1 MAEEATEQERALAEV
16 RHVVLHLP
24 EPKRSAIT
32 AAMMNMA
39 PDVRRDALRKLRDGV
54 KGEHPGV
61 GIHEQPPSLTLP
73 KPGEDEFEAADRF
86 LGAREG
92 CVYKTGASGLGYYR
106 DRKLSPMLG
115 APHVATL
122 REGTAA
128 TPAPA
133 PRRAP
138 NADGLSQTPC
148 SELKSAGN
156 ALFKERQWK
165 EAIGQYTAA
174 VDRFDA
180 GEEASAE
187 GGQTV
192 LISCLLNRAACC
204 LKLKRY
210 GSCAKD
216 CTRVIELDPKSVKA
230 WFRRGES
237 NYQMKRVDEAR
248 DDLSRALQL
257 SPGDKQI
264 RKLYEEAKKVAGQD
278 NQSRYWMENFDF
290 SSGTFKSKGVVDMS
304 LGEQLFRAASDG
316 KVNGI
321 RQLSAM
327 PGCDLNTRVNG
338 YTPLMSAAS
347 NGYAPAVEALASLAG
362 VELLA
367 GTEDGDNALHLAAR
381 EGHVEVLRMLCA
393 ALPAEDL
400 RTVNTRGIDA
410 LMVAAFS
417 GRLPA
422 VQFLLSVPG
431 TAKEASDRQSEGQ
444 AQAALAF
451 DPAKGDAEG
460 MTALHQAAAAGQA
473 EVVRVLQALPCGARL
488 VKLKTANGQ
497 TCLHKAAMG
506 DTPGHVECVKMLAG
520 PETCQVHPMQ
530 PDGDSLN
537 AVLLAAAHGSLPVLR
552 VLAGRPDCDL
562 TEKSGSGQNA
572 AHMAAMMG
580 HVNVLHFLLHEVK
593 PPVEPNT
600 PDHRGWTP
608 LHFAAS
614 QAREGVANYLVGIS
628 KVRLPL
634 LVDVVGQVAHAQFR

>member
-1 MAEEATEQERALAEV
+1 MDLGLV
-16 RHVVLHLP
+16 R
-24 EPKRSAIT
+24 
-32 AAMMNMA
+32 
-39 PDVRRDALRKLRDGV
+39 
-54 KGEHPGV
+54 
-61 GIHEQPPSLTLP
+61 
-73 KPGEDEFEAADRF
+73 
-86 LGAREG
+86 
-92 CVYKTGASGLGYYR
+92 Y
-106 DRKLSPMLG
+106 
-115 APHVATL
+115 
-122 REGTAA
+122 
-128 TPAPA
+128 
-133 PRRAP
+133 
-138 NADGLSQTPC
+138 
-148 SELKSAGN
+148 
-156 ALFKERQWK
+156 
-165 EAIGQYTAA
+165 
-174 VDRFDA
+174 
-180 GEEASAE
+180 
-187 GGQTV
+187 
-192 LISCLLNRAACC
+192 
-204 LKLKRY
+204 
-210 GSCAKD
+210 
-216 CTRVIELDPKSVKA
+216 
-230 WFRRGES
+230 RRGES
-237 NYQMKRVDEAR
+237 YYQMKRVDDAR

-257 SPGDKQI
+257 SPGDRQI

-290 SSGTFKSKGVVDMS
+290 GSGMFKSKGVADMS

-316 KVNGI
+316 KVDGI

-367 GTEDGDNALHLAAR
+367 GTEGGDNALHLAAR

-393 ALPAEDL
+393 ALPAAEDL
-400 RTVNTRGIDA
+400 NTVNSRGIDA
-410 LMVAAFS
+410 LMVAAFC

-431 TAKEASDRQSEGQ
+431 GAAEEG
-444 AQAALAF
+444 QAALAF
-451 DPAKGDAEG
+451 DPGKGDSEG

-473 EVVRVLQALPCGARL
+473 EVVRVLQALPCGPRL

-506 DTPGHVECVKMLAG
+506 DTPGHVECVTLLAG
-520 PETCQVHPMQ
+520 PEACQVHPMQ

-552 VLAGRPDCDL
+552 VLAGRPDCDM
-562 TEKSGSGQNA
+562 TDKSGSGQNA

-628 KVRLPL
+628 KVRPPPR
-634 LVDVVGQVAHAQFR
+634 VDAIGQSSAHTISVVLCRVNVEQ